1 MTSNRR
7 PRGCRGPWTARRR
20 ARRASYDG
28 GRRIATIR
36 NSSPLADFSTNFD
49 ARAFV
54 GSDVR
59 SGSTRLSSR
68 PAMPRPMDPLRIPL
82 PRRAEGG
89 GAMMELR
96 RHQPV
101 PRPIQAAPDS
111 DVFPPPAKCGGV
123 DARSEAMTLPTAAVA
138 AVEYPQQEG
147 DGTPRDAALQ
157 RGSRGP
163 PTPTP
168 DAQPTLGA
176 GEPRPPREGR
186 GGRPEAG
193 GGEGEGDEGAGA
205 DAVRGE
211 WRVDGIYGGGLV
223 KEEQSAATCE
233 VVVVRDENESGRQ
246 TRDPNETG

>member
-1 MTSNRR
+1 
-7 PRGCRGPWTARRR
+7 
-20 ARRASYDG
+20 
-28 GRRIATIR
+28 
-36 NSSPLADFSTNFD
+36 
-49 ARAFV
+49 
-54 GSDVR
+54 
-59 SGSTRLSSR
+59 
-68 PAMPRPMDPLRIPL
+68 MPRPMDPLRIPL

-111 DVFPPPAKCGGV
+111 DVFPPPAKCGGG
-123 DARSEAMTLPTAAVA
+123 DARSEAMPLSTAAVA
-138 AVEYPQQEG
+138 AVEYPQREG
-147 DGTPRDAALQ
+147 AGIPRDAAL
-157 RGSRGP
+157 RKRSREP

-168 DAQPTLGA
+168 DAQPTLGAGEPRPPREGRPSAAATTPAPRRCPRRPQPSLPSSTPDEKATGPLETLPSGKDTGSQPTLGA

-233 VVVVRDENESGRQ
+233 VVVVRDENKSVRQ
-246 TRDPNETG
+246 TRDPNKTG